1 MANYVESF
9 ASKLDW
15 AMPFQ
20 RTGKFPLDRTDLF
33 STYADAV
40 KYAAGNTADPDTR
53 ALCGTSYVGQIITV
67 FEDDVVTVYKI
78 NADRSLAEVGKATV
92 GDDKSIV
99 LVDGVLKLKGF
110 QEVIA
115 AGNFN
120 GMQPRINADGALEWF
135 KPDTSTVAG
144 LQEAVGA
151 LQNTVNGTETT
162 DGLVKKVSDLQ
173 TATTNLENGKVDK
186 VEGKGL
192 STNDFTDALNT
203 KLTGIEAGAQVN
215 VQSDWNATEG
225 DALILN
231 KPTKL
236 SQFTNDQNFID
247 NTVDNLQNYYKKT
260 ETYTKTEVTTLIG
273 NLKTIE
279 LQVVTEL
286 PETGQSNVIYLKK
299 NAGTGNNSYDE
310 YLWITDADGSR
321 FELIGTTEV
330 DLSTYLTKTGDASKT
345 TVTPAT
351 QATAPADGSSLDKYI
366 GYVKGKVDGLA
377 TVASTGKYT
386 DLTDR
391 PVETKVVTGSIAAG
405 SLTATLN
412 PGNAAATLVSYF
424 AIDATT
430 NEQIMCDVKTVAASK
445 AVIFTIAAAYAN
457 AINLTATYTVPAV

>member
-115 AGNFN
+115 AGSYE
-120 GMQPRINADGALEWF
+120 GMQPRINADGALEWY

-144 LQEAVGA
+144 LQDAVGA
-151 LQNTVNGTETT
+151 LQNTVNGTDSAE
-162 DGLVKKVSDLQ
+162 GLVKKVADLQ
-173 TATTNLENGKVDK
+173 TATAALDADKVDK

-225 DALILN
+225 DAFIKN

-236 SQFTNDQNFID
+236 SQFTNDENFID
-247 NTVDNLQNYYKKT
+247 NTVDNLQNYYTKT

-279 LQVVTEL
+279 LQVVTDL

-299 NAGTGNNSYDE
+299 NSGTGNNSYDE
-310 YLWITDADGSR
+310 YLWITDADSSR

-330 DLSTYLTKTGDASKT
+330 DLSNYLTKTGNASKT
-345 TVTPAT
+345 TVTPVT
-351 QATAPADGSSLDKYI
+351 QTTAPAAGSSLDKYI

-391 PVETKVVTGSIAAG
+391 PAETKVVTGSIAAG
-405 SLTATLN
+405 DTTITMSPEN
-412 PGNAAATLVSYF
+412 ENATLVSYF
-424 AIDATT
+424 AMDSTT
-430 NEQIMCDVKTVAASK
+430 REQVMGDVQYNTANK
-445 AVIFTIAAAYAN
+445 AIKFTIAAAYAN
-457 AINLTATYTVPAV
+457 PITITATYSVPAV